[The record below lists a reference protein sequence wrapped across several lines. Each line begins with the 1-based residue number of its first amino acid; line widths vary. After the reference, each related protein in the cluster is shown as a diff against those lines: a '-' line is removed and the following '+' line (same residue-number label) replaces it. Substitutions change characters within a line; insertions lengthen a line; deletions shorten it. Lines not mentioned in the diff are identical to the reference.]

1 VLDKTKQIK
10 RLETAI
16 LKKLKTEGSMYEIDL
31 ISYFTDNETQT
42 EYSNVG
48 VAIRNLAD
56 QNKLSLKRH
65 GGTSIVCAHVERH

>member
-1 VLDKTKQIK
+1 MIDKTKQIK

-16 LKKLKTEGSMYEIDL
+16 LQKVKTEGSMYEIDL
-31 ISYFTDNETQT
+31 ISYFTHNETQT

-56 QNKLSLKRH
+56 QNKLFLKRH
-65 GGTSIVCAHVERH
+65 GGTSIVCAYVERH